1 MGSILILNWASTEQ
15 LKKNSDDGDDKNDVD
30 GRSWRWWKINMML
43 MDGHD
48 HDDDDDDGDDD
59 DDEDEDDDDDDDINS
74 SGVSAEA
81 WVITKKNA
89 MSFRPPW
96 FTLGDG
102 SFLGRHKLF
111 C

>member
-1 MGSILILNWASTEQ
+1 M
-15 LKKNSDDGDDKNDVD
+15 
-30 GRSWRWWKINMML
+30 RMRMM
-43 MDGHD
+43 MMMMMMMMMN
-48 HDDDDDDGDDD
+48 
-59 DDEDEDDDDDDDINS
+59 DINS